1 MYVIQPWRRYLPIWP
16 LLLSSLFANWVLAA
30 QIEANPRNYT
40 GLVKTLQAGDTLRL
54 APGRY
59 GKGLRIHHLDGEP
72 GRPIVIEGPA
82 NGAAAV
88 ILGRPGRNSVSI
100 LDSSHVVIRNLE
112 IDGQEAFVDAV
123 KAEGHA
129 RYAHHITLENLFIHD
144 FAANQQSVGIS
155 TKCPAWDWVVR
166 GNRIHNVGT
175 GMYFGN
181 SDGRAPFIGG
191 LIEDNEVA
199 DTMGYNL
206 QIKHQRAR
214 PSSGD
219 MPSGPRQTVIRRNH
233 FSKGANSSS
242 AEWARPNVLVGHF
255 PASGPGSKDAYLIY
269 ANLFL
274 QNPNEALFQGEG
286 NIALYNNLFF
296 NSHRNDFPAIA
307 IQPHNDIPRR
317 VVVLHNTV
325 VHPGQGIRVLR
336 KEEYWV
342 DAQEVIGNAVFADW
356 PLSGGR
362 QSQNFVAV
370 FAASDSFL
378 KAPGDDPERLDL
390 APLDD
395 RLGGAE
401 VDPAGFARLPQID
414 RDFSG
419 LARVG
424 GWHGACLPAS
434 GGRCG
439 AMAVGP
445 GNQRAN
451 RR

>member
-1 MYVIQPWRRYLPIWP
+1 MKFRPLYLPVW
-16 LLLSSLFANWVLAA
+16 LCVLSFLFAEWVPAA
-30 QIEANPRNYT
+30 QIAATPHDYVGR
-40 GLVKTLQAGDTLRL
+40 VKALRAGDTLRL

-59 GKGLRIHHLDGEP
+59 ASGLRIHHLHGEP
-72 GRPIVIEGPA
+72 GRPIVIEGPED
-82 NGAAAV
+82 GAAAV

-100 LDSSHVVIRNLE
+100 LDSAHVVVRNLE
-112 IDGQEAFVDAV
+112 IDGQGAFVDAV

-166 GNRIHNVGT
+166 GNRIRNVGT

-181 SDGRAPFIGG
+181 SDGRAPFVGG

-199 DTMGYNL
+199 GTIGYNL
-206 QIKHQRAR
+206 QIKHQKAR
-214 PSSGD
+214 PPLAGL
-219 MPSGPRQTVIRRNH
+219 PLRPRVTIIRRNR
-233 FSKGANSSS
+233 FSKGDNSSS
-242 AEWARPNVLVGHF
+242 AEWARPNVLLGHF
-255 PASGPGSKDAYLIY
+255 PPSGPGAKDSYLVY
-269 ANLFL
+269 ANLFR
-274 QNPNEALFQGEG
+274 QNPSEALFQGEG

-307 IQPHNDIPRR
+307 IQPHNDIPRQ
-317 VVVLHNTV
+317 VIVLHNTV
-325 VHPGQGIRVLR
+325 VSPGRGIRVLR
-336 KEEYWV
+336 KEEYWI
-342 DAQEVIGNAVFADW
+342 DDQEVIGNAVFADW

-370 FAASDSFL
+370 FSAAAGFL
-378 KAPGDDPERLDL
+378 RAPGEDPRRLDL

-395 RLGGAE
+395 RLAGAE
-401 VDPAGFARLPQID
+401 VDLARFARLPQVD

-419 LARVG
+419 LARAD
-424 GWHGACLPAS
+424 GWHGACLPGP

-439 AMAVGP
+439 ATSVGP
-445 GNQRAN
+445 GNQRAM